1 MSLKKYTKAT
11 KKSNFSSQFLRMQKN
26 QLIDLKLNLE
36 RYVITLLEFEF
47 NSGRY
52 ELKLIKS
59 YVIPWVQQHHQT
71 SFLKPRKQVRPKTFF
86 LMGGLTVPTRS
97 RMKCY
102 LHTKPFSVNWKTTTP
117 LIKTLGSIRTW
128 YQVDLIG
135 SKHYRNFMS
144 SQYLHGIITI
154 IYRRFGRN
162 IKWLHL
168 KIFLPWYN
176 NKDVLTILG
185 AEQKMV

>member
-1 MSLKKYTKAT
+1 MSNLNKVPFEVFFHLVVSNNKHFHSCYSGVFKKRILLVTKIFQLSLKKYTKAT

-102 LHTKPFSVNWKTTTP
+102 LHTKPFSVN
-117 LIKTLGSIRTW
+117 
-128 YQVDLIG
+128 
-135 SKHYRNFMS
+135 
-144 SQYLHGIITI
+144 
-154 IYRRFGRN
+154 
-162 IKWLHL
+162 
-168 KIFLPWYN
+168 
-176 NKDVLTILG
+176 
-185 AEQKMV
+185 